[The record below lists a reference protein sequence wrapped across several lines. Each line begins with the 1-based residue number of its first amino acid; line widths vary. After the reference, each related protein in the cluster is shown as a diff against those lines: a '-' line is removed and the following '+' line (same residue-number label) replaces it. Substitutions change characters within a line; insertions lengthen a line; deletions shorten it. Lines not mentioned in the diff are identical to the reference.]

1 MTSDGVTSDRSRAGS
16 LPVIGDRVA
25 AAATVA
31 LTDGG
36 WVLSAVVD
44 VNGVDITAL
53 ADASPAVHVP
63 RDRPERSGSRLA
75 AVLTGSVD
83 RAGLP
88 EPTVVVSNFD
98 DTGADGETLIWHL
111 GPQGTVPLVRDRQV
125 PVSGVRLGLFVAAD
139 PGCTR
144 V

>member
-1 MTSDGVTSDRSRAGS
+1 MTADGPRAGS
-16 LPVIGDRVA
+16 LPLIGDRFA

-36 WVLSAVVD
+36 WVLETVVD
-44 VNGVDITAL
+44 VDGADITAL
-53 ADASPAVHVP
+53 ADASPTVHVP
-63 RDRPERSGSRLA
+63 RDRPERRGSRLA

-88 EPTVVVSNFD
+88 EPTVVVSNFGT
-98 DTGADGETLIWHL
+98 TGADGETLIWHL
-111 GPQGTVPLVRDRQV
+111 GPEGSVPLVRDRQV

-144 V
+144 L